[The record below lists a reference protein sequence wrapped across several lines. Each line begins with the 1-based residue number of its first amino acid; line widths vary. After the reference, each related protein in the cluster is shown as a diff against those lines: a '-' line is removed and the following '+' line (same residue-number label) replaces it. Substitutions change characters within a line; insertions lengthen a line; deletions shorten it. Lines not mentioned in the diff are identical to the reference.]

1 MKTKVLMITSKNT
14 QKYTFFHLGPKN
26 YKNCYQTYQLINI
39 SFSSVS
45 LINSINIS
53 KKISQAKQGLNV

>member
-14 QKYTFFHLGPKN
+14 QKYTFFHLGPQN
-26 YKNCYQTYQLINI
+26 YENCYQTYELINI
-39 SFSSVS
+39 SFSSAS
-45 LINSINIS
+45 LINSINVS